1 MNYVKKLFLAI
12 IILISFSIYSQNRY
26 ELLDKGIEK
35 LFLSDFISKMA
46 ESGSITN
53 QPVVV
58 LDGKPYRFQDLEN
71 QKLPLSK
78 LAIEKIELLKKPVGI
93 SIYGNYGEAG
103 VLIITTT
110 KSKIFLL
117 ENEYDSMYYLVDKI
131 KTAFQSEQITNTP
144 LIAID
149 GVPFEYD
156 KTLNTIILPLKKE
169 EITDVSILNK
179 ESSPVIY
186 GKDEIYGAVIIT
198 TSKQ

>member
-1 MNYVKKLFLAI
+1 MKQ
-12 IILISFSIYSQNRY
+12 IILTFITLLSFSIYSQNRY

-35 LFLSDFISKMA
+35 LFLSDSISKMA
-46 ESGSITN
+46 ESGLIKN
-53 QPVVV
+53 QPIVVIN
-58 LDGKPYRFQDLEN
+58 GIPFRFQDLEN

-78 LAIEKIELLKKPVGI
+78 FAIEKIVALKKPVGI
-93 SIYGNYGEAG
+93 SIYGSYGEAG

-117 ENEYDSMYYLVDKI
+117 DNEDDSIYYLVDKI
-131 KTAFQSEQITNTP
+131 TTAFQSEQIANTP

-156 KTLNTIILPLKKE
+156 KALNTIFLPLKKE
-169 EITDVSILNK
+169 EITDVTIFNK
-179 ESSPVIY
+179 NSSPVIY
-186 GKDEIYGAVIIT
+186 GKDEIYGAIIIS

>member
-1 MNYVKKLFLAI
+1 MKKAILLFITL
-12 IILISFSIYSQNRY
+12 LSFSINAQNRY
-26 ELLDKGIEK
+26 ELLDKGNGK

-53 QPVVV
+53 QPIVVI
-58 LDGKPYRFQDLEN
+58 DGKPYRYQDLEN

-93 SIYGNYGEAG
+93 SIYGSYGEAG
-103 VLIITTT
+103 VLVITTT

-117 ENEYDSMYYLVDKI
+117 DNEDDSMYYLVDKI
-131 KTAFQSEQITNTP
+131 KIAFQSEQIANTP

-149 GVPFEYD
+149 GVPLEYD
-156 KTLNTIILPLKKE
+156 KALNTIILPLKKE
-169 EITDVSILNK
+169 EITDVTILNK
-179 ESSPVIY
+179 NSSPVIY
-186 GKDEIYGAVIIT
+186 GKEEIYGAVIIS

>member
-1 MNYVKKLFLAI
+1 MKKVILAI
-12 IILISFSIYSQNRY
+12 ITLLSFSTYSQNRY
-26 ELLDKGIEK
+26 ELLDKGKEK
-35 LFLSDFISKMA
+35 LFLSDFISKMV

-53 QPVVV
+53 QPIVV

-110 KSKIFLL
+110 KAKIFLL
-117 ENEYDSMYYLVDKI
+117 DNEDDSMYYLADKI
-131 KTAFQSEQITNTP
+131 KTTFENDQIANTP

-169 EITDVSILNK
+169 EITDVTILNK
-179 ESSPVIY
+179 NSSPVIY
-186 GKDEIYGAVIIT
+186 GKDEIYGAIIIS

>member
-1 MNYVKKLFLAI
+1 MKKV
-12 IILISFSIYSQNRY
+12 ILVFIVLLSFSTYSQNRY
-26 ELLDKGIEK
+26 ELLDKGNEK
-35 LFLSDFISKMA
+35 IFLSDFISKMT

-53 QPVVV
+53 QPIVV

-93 SIYGNYGEAG
+93 SIYGSYGEAG

-117 ENEYDSMYYLVDKI
+117 DNEDDSMYYLVDKI
-131 KTAFQSEQITNTP
+131 KTAFQNDQIANTP

-156 KTLNTIILPLKKE
+156 KTLNTIVLPLKKE
-169 EITDVSILNK
+169 AITNVAILNK
-179 ESSPVIY
+179 NSSPVIY

-198 TSKQ
+198 TSKE